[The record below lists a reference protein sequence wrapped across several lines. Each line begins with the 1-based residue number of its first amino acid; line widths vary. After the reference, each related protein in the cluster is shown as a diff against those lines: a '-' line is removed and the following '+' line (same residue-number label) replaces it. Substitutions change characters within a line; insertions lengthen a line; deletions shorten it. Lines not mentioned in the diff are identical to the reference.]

1 MKTSPTFVLSLIA
14 STLLL
19 VPSAK
24 ADYVYPMH
32 VERGS
37 NRVTEA
43 LATKVNDTQF
53 ITDAELVVGVDKV
66 FLLDRS
72 VTPEAK
78 VLATVSFVDRKQRI
92 AVLTASSVSGK
103 AVTLALNPQAPSRQ
117 ISLLFGADKADSVVQ
132 RYEPKKDLATGP
144 LYVHTMRYNDK
155 QWAAPLIN
163 NCGELL
169 GVSLYESGVFSRMTL
184 PEIFAYASGTAQL
197 KSVLDAAKVT
207 YTVAPDVCLSDIE
220 LAEKNAEEAR
230 KKVEAAEKELEQAD
244 KEAQEKLEA
253 AKKEAEAELEKQ
265 RLELEKAKTEADDVA
280 KKTAEELEKARLEL
294 EQLEKDR
301 EKAKEDLER
310 LEKEK
315 QSAEEA
321 KEQGDQQKLYLAIGA
336 AAVFILGL
344 IIFLLILRKRR
355 AAIAERESQLMQ
367 KQREA
372 SGLEHEKQ
380 QLSAEIQQLNR
391 SFNDILLDGVAAD
404 GRTARLKI
412 NGKALAQKGVQVI
425 GRESTQ
431 VDYAL
436 AEPEISRKHVQI
448 ILRDNRVYVED
459 LKSQNGS
466 WVNNQA
472 LVPHQPVELTQGT
485 QLKLSSF
492 TFTVTFL

>member
-1 MKTSPTFVLSLIA
+1 MKIGPTFVLSLIA
-14 STLLL
+14 STLMM
-19 VPSAK
+19 VPSAQ

-32 VERGS
+32 VERSS
-37 NRVTEA
+37 NRVIEA
-43 LATKVNDTQF
+43 FATKLNDTQF
-53 ITDAELVVGVDKV
+53 VTDAELVNGADKV

-78 VLATVSFVDRKQRI
+78 VLATVSFIDKKQRI
-92 AVLTASSVSGK
+92 AVLTASSISGK
-103 AVTLALNPQAPSRQ
+103 AVTVALNPQAPTRQ
-117 ISLLFGADKADSVVQ
+117 ISLLLGTTKADSVVQ

-144 LYVHTMRYNDK
+144 LYVHTVRYTDK
-155 QWAAPLIN
+155 QWAAPLVN

-169 GVSLYESGVFSRMTL
+169 GISVYESGVFSRMTL
-184 PEIFAYASGTAQL
+184 PEIFAYALGTELL
-197 KSVLDAAKVT
+197 KTTLDAAKVS
-207 YTVAPDVCLSDIE
+207 YTVATDACLSDIE

-230 KKVEAAEKELEQAD
+230 KKVEQAQKELEQAD
-244 KEAQEKLEA
+244 KAAQEKLEA
-253 AKKEAEAELEKQ
+253 AKKAAEAELEKQ
-265 RLELEKAKTEADDVA
+265 RLELEKARTEADDVA
-280 KKTAEELEKARLEL
+280 KKTTEELEKARLEL

-301 EKAKEDLER
+301 EKVNEDLER

-315 QSAEEA
+315 QSAEQA
-321 KEQGDQQKLYLAIGA
+321 KQQGDQQKLYLAIGA
-336 AAVFILGL
+336 ATIFILGL
-344 IIFLLILRKRR
+344 IIFLVILRKRR

-367 KQREA
+367 TQREA
-372 SGLEHEKQ
+372 SGLEQEKQ
-380 QLSAEIQQLNR
+380 QLSAELQQLNR
-391 SFNDILLDGVAAD
+391 SFNDILLDGVASD

-472 LVPHQPVELTQGT
+472 LVPHQPVELIQGS

>member
-1 MKTSPTFVLSLIA
+1 MKPSHPIVL
-14 STLLL
+14 TLLAS
-19 VPSAK
+19 SALIPLAH

-37 NRVTEA
+37 SRVTEA

-53 ITDAELVVGVDKV
+53 VTDAELVDGASKV

-78 VLATVSFVDRKQRI
+78 VLATVSFVDKQNRV
-92 AVLTASSVSGK
+92 AVLTASSISGK
-103 AVTLALNPQAPSRQ
+103 AITVALQPQAPTRQ
-117 ISLLFGADKADSVVQ
+117 ISLLFGPSSSDSVVQ

-144 LYVHTMRYNDK
+144 LYVHTMRYNDQ
-155 QWAAPLIN
+155 QWSAPLVN
-163 NCGELL
+163 NCNELL
-169 GVSLYESGVFSRMTL
+169 GISLYEKGVFSRMTL
-184 PEIFAYASGTAQL
+184 PETFAYALGTAQL
-197 KSVLDAAKVT
+197 KAALDAAKVS
-207 YTVAPDVCLSDIE
+207 YTVAADSCLSDIE
-220 LAEKNAEEAR
+220 LAQKNAEEAK
-230 KKVEAAEKELEQAD
+230 KKVEEAQKELEQAD

-253 AKKEAEAELEKQ
+253 AKKAAEAELEKQ
-265 RLELEKAKTEADDVA
+265 RLELEKAQKEADEIA
-280 KKTAEELEKARLEL
+280 KKSAEDLEKARLEL

-301 EKAKEDLER
+301 EKANEDLER

-321 KEQGDQQKLYLAIGA
+321 KQQGEQQKLYLAVGA
-336 AAVFILGL
+336 GAVFLLGL
-344 IIFLLILRKRR
+344 VIFLLILRKRR
-355 AAIAERESQLMQ
+355 AVIAERESQLMQ

-372 SGLEHEKQ
+372 SGLEQEKH
-380 QLSAEIQQLNR
+380 QLSAELQQLNR

-404 GRTARLKI
+404 GRTARIKI

-436 AEPEISRKHVQI
+436 AEAEISRKHAQI

-459 LKSQNGS
+459 LKSQNGT
-466 WVNNQA
+466 WLNNQP
-472 LVPHQPVELTQGT
+472 LMPHQPVELQQGA

>member
-1 MKTSPTFVLSLIA
+1 MKISPTFALTMLASSLFIA
-14 STLLL
+14 
-19 VPSAK
+19 PHAK
-24 ADYVYPMH
+24 ADYVYAMH
-32 VERGS
+32 IERGNS
-37 NRVTEA
+37 RIIEA

-53 ITDAELVVGVDKV
+53 VTDAELVSGADKI
-66 FLLDRS
+66 FLLDSS
-72 VTPEAK
+72 VTPVAK
-78 VLATVSFVDRKQRI
+78 VLATVSFVDKQNRL
-92 AVLTASSVSGK
+92 AVLTASSVNGK
-103 AVTLALNPQAPSRQ
+103 AVTIALNPQGPTRQ
-117 ISLLFGADKADSVVQ
+117 ISLLLGGSQSDSVVQ
-132 RYEPKKDLATGP
+132 RYEPKKDLAVGP
-144 LYVHTMRYNDK
+144 LYVHTMRYTDK
-155 QWAAPLIN
+155 QWAAPLVN

-169 GVSLYESGVFSRMTL
+169 GISVYESGVFSRMNL
-184 PEIFAYASGTAQL
+184 PEIFAYATGTAQL
-197 KSVLDAAKVT
+197 KSVLDAGKVS
-207 YTVAPDVCLSDIE
+207 YTVATDVCLSDIE

-230 KKVEAAEKELEQAD
+230 KKVEEAQKELEQAD

-301 EKAKEDLER
+301 EKVNEDIER
-310 LEKEK
+310 LEQEK
-315 QSAEEA
+315 KSAEEA
-321 KEQGDQQKLYLAIGA
+321 KQLGDQQKIYLAAGA
-336 AAVFILGL
+336 AAVFLIGL
-344 IIFLLILRKRR
+344 IIFLMVLRKRR
-355 AAIAERESQLMQ
+355 AAIAEREQQLQQ

-380 QLSAEIQQLNR
+380 QLSAELQQLHR
-391 SFNDILLDGVAAD
+391 TFNDILLDGVASD
-404 GRTARLKI
+404 GRTARIKI
-412 NGKALAQKGVQVI
+412 SGKALAQQGVQVI

-436 AEPEISRKHVQI
+436 AEAEISRKHVQI

-472 LVPHQPVELTQGT
+472 LIPHQPVELTQGA